1 MNDNQPARRPLAHIA
16 GMPGRI
22 AFIYAAQGTQ
32 WAGMGRDLLEQ
43 DAVFDDA
50 IRRCDHGIRR
60 HFEWSLHEEMSADP
74 SRWRLHTDWRFVQP
88 AVTSMQ
94 IALTEVLLHRGIR
107 PDGIGSLSMG
117 EAAAMYAAGAISL
130 DGAIDIACSVA
141 RFGETPS
148 RPGLMATLCASAA
161 DCREWLHA
169 TGGAASLA
177 VELGPGRTVISGE
190 HNAVR
195 SVLAKARRSGCAGRV
210 LPMAHAYHSP
220 DVAGLAAG
228 FLARLADLT
237 VGPSRMDVYSS
248 VTAQTVD
255 RPPLQHWW
263 DVCSQPAWFHTL
275 VMRLLRQGYRTFVEI
290 GPHPMLGPAIEEA
303 AANAGIAVEVM
314 CTMRRDTRGDLQ
326 LMRITTRNAVENA
339 A

>member
-1 MNDNQPARRPLAHIA
+1 
-16 GMPGRI
+16 MPGLIMTSGRT

-32 WAGMGRDLLEQ
+32 WAGMGRDLLER

-50 IRRCDHGIRR
+50 IRRCDQSIRR
-60 HFEWSLHEEMSADP
+60 HFDWSLREEMAADP
-74 SRWRLHTDWRFVQP
+74 SRWRLHADSRFVQP
-88 AVTSMQ
+88 AVTSLQ
-94 IALTEVLLHRGIR
+94 IALTQVLSSRGIR
-107 PDGIGSLSMG
+107 PDGVGSLSMG

-130 DGAIDIACSVA
+130 DGAINIACSVA

-148 RPGLMATLCASAA
+148 RPGLMATIGASAA
-161 DCREWLHA
+161 DCREWVQA

-190 HNAVR
+190 RDAVR
-195 SVLAKARRSGCAGRV
+195 KVLAEARRSGCAGMT

-220 DVAGLAAG
+220 DVEGLAAG
-228 FLARLADLT
+228 FLARLSDLE
-237 VGPSRMDVYSS
+237 VGPTRMEAYSS
-248 VTAQTVD
+248 VTARVVD

-263 DVCSQPAWFHTL
+263 EVCSQPAWFHTL
-275 VMRLLRQGYRTFVEI
+275 VIHLLRQGYRSFVEI

-303 AANAGIAVEVM
+303 AAHAGVAVEVW
-314 CTMRRDTRGDLQ
+314 CTMRRDTGSDALLMQ
-326 LMRITTRNAVENA
+326 LPQIPNDRETEDA